1 MKKIILLISGILII
15 SCSKKENQHAA
26 AKLAEANKIDSINEH
41 RQKYNDSVAIK
52 NAKNQF
58 KDLSGAH
65 VFSHSSFSN
74 KGNVKFKN
82 IGRDLYEVTGS
93 IKSGKDYAKIEGEI
107 KMVSAEFLNFNG
119 KITQSLQENDGGKVD
134 VRTKKTSFHKKGND
148 KFWRLQNRQNSSG
161 FTDNIDIY

>member
-1 MKKIILLISGILII
+1 MIAFLAIA
-15 SCSKKENQHAA
+15 CNKKETNPTPTKSAENQR
-26 AKLAEANKIDSINEH
+26 IDSINEY
-41 RQKYNDSVAIK
+41 RKKRNDSVAIK

-74 KGNVKFKN
+74 KGSVDFKN
-82 IGRDLYEVTGS
+82 IGRDLYEVSGS
-93 IKSGKDYAKIEGEI
+93 VKSGKDYAKIEGEI

-119 KITQSLQENDGGKVD
+119 KITQSLQENDGGKID
-134 VRTKKTSFHKKGND
+134 VRTKKTSFHKKGNE
-148 KFWRLQNRQNSSG
+148 KFWRLQNRLNSSG